1 MSAGTVSLVLLRG
14 AGVVWGFFVFL
25 IFIGIQLIYN
35 IMLVSAVQQSESV
48 LYTYTHIHTHTY
60 TL

>member
-1 MSAGTVSLVLLRG
+1 MSAGTVSLVPLRG